1 MDLYMKL
8 NQKEMWEY
16 SCVSMI
22 NKLLDIFK
30 NFTVPCQNSKQLLA
44 EVKPMNSDVYLK
56 TGKTRTDF
64 LEKTTGKA

>member
-1 MDLYMKL
+1 
-8 NQKEMWEY
+8 
-16 SCVSMI
+16 MI